1 MQALL
6 GIDIGTTGVK
16 AALFAANDG
25 HVLSSAFVDYP
36 LFHPQPGWAEQNPED
51 WWQATLA
58 ATRSCLANGAQHG
71 VTPADV
77 RGIGLSGQMHGV
89 VLLDETYKVL
99 RPCII
104 WADQRSEAQ
113 CRWMTEKVGA
123 SRLIE
128 LVSNPALP
136 GFSAPKALWVRDNEP
151 EIFAQTRTLILPKDY
166 IRFSLTGV
174 LAMEISDAAGT
185 CLLDVKHGRWS
196 SEVLEAI
203 GFDPSLLPPVVAAD
217 VVCGEITG
225 EVEQFTGLLAGTPV
239 AGGGADNAC
248 GAVGNGVVHPGLALV
263 SIGTSGVLLAHA
275 ATPQVDVSGPIPR
288 VHTFNHAV
296 PHAWYLMGVT
306 QSAGLSLLWVR
317 DNIGLPERALEHWTG
332 LDAYELLIREAEGV
346 LPGSDGL
353 LFLPYLQGERTPH
366 LDAYARGG
374 WIGLTASHN
383 RRHLVRSVL
392 EGVAFSLKD
401 CFAIIQEQGLTLEQ
415 VRATGVGAKSPLWR
429 QIIADVLGVELVTT
443 NAQEGPAFGA
453 ALLAGVASGV
463 YASVEQ
469 ACDATVRVVER
480 TEPRPDAEPIYARA
494 YETYQALYPALK
506 PIISRPVST
515 WRTFSEHGH
524 DMLCT

>member
-77 RGIGLSGQMHGV
+77 RGVGLSGQMHGV

-151 EIFAQTRTLILPKDY
+151 EIFARTRTIILPKDY
-166 IRFSLTGV
+166 IRFRLTGI

-185 CLLDVKHGRWS
+185 CLLDVKHGIWS
-196 SEVLEAI
+196 REVLEAI
-203 GFDPSLLPPVVAAD
+203 GFDPALLPPVVAAD
-217 VVCGEITG
+217 VVCGSITG
-225 EVEQFTGLLAGTPV
+225 EVAELTGLLPGTPV

-248 GAVGNGVVHPGLALV
+248 GAVGNGVVRPGWALV
-263 SIGTSGVLLAHA
+263 SIGTSGVLLAYA
-275 ATPQVDVSGPIPR
+275 ATPQVDVSGPVPR

-296 PHAWYLMGVT
+296 PGAWYLMGVT
-306 QSAGLSLLWVR
+306 QGAGLSLRWVR
-317 DNIGLPERALEHWTG
+317 DNIGLPESALERWTG
-332 LDAYELLIREAEGV
+332 FDAYELLVKEAEGV
-346 LPGSDGL
+346 PAGSDGL
-353 LFLPYLQGERTPH
+353 TFLPYLQGERTPH

-374 WIGLTASHN
+374 WIGLTASHD
-383 RRHLVRSVL
+383 RRHLIRAVL

-401 CFAIIQEQGLTLEQ
+401 CYAILREQGLELEQ
-415 VRATGVGAKSPLWR
+415 MRATGGGAKSHTWR

-453 ALLAGVASGV
+453 ALLAGVAGGI
-463 YASVEQ
+463 YASVQQ
-469 ACDATVRVVER
+469 ACEATVRVVDHTR
-480 TEPRPDAEPIYARA
+480 PRPEFEGAYTRA
-494 YETYQALYPALK
+494 YEQYRALYPALK
-506 PIISRPVST
+506 PI
-515 WRTFSEHGH
+515 FGKH
-524 DMLCT
+524 L